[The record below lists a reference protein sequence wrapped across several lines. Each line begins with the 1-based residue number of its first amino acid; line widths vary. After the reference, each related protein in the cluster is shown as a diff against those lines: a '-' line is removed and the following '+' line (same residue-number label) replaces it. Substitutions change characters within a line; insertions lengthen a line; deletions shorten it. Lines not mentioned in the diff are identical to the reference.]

1 MTWVGDD
8 VSSGSLPSY
17 VLASKTFTFD
27 DQISS
32 SILHQKRLVIS
43 VGDWYPLPML
53 VLNIDDSCLLIGELN
68 LTEAV
73 LTTASWQS
81 SFQFCRRP
89 DSTECFNH
97 ILRDQSVH
105 STEGTGGS
113 SFSPLK
119 RFLSVSKK
127 QAVFYYKVV
136 YSLSVYLLSYLYRWW
151 GRPGF
156 DWFGSDLDWG
166 FFVSYEAF
174 FNVLSVVIMCTGS

>member
-17 VLASKTFTFD
+17 VLASKTFAFD
-27 DQISS
+27 NQVSS
-32 SILHQKRLVIS
+32 SMLHQKRLVIS
-43 VGDWYPLPML
+43 VGDWYPLSML

-81 SFQFCRRP
+81 SFHVCGKP
-89 DSTECFNH
+89 DSTEYFNH
-97 ILRDQSVH
+97 ILRDRSVH

-113 SFSPLK
+113 SFSLFK

-156 DWFGSDLDWG
+156 DWFGSDLDS
-166 FFVSYEAF
+166 FFCKLWKF